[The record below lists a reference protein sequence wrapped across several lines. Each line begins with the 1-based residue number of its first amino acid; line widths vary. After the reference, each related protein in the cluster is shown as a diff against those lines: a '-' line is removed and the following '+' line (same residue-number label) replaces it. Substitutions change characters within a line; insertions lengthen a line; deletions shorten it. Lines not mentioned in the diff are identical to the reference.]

1 MPTWPE
7 PSASRGACQPRL
19 SPKKTLELPTS
30 FGYALAGSSAWRAPA
45 LTADT
50 ILMTDAAVV
59 HRGWLLKRSGLLKSW
74 QRRYF
79 ALVVQSGV
87 PCLVYGPG
95 PTAPWAGSLPLGGA
109 TCGPLSRGE
118 GHPDAACFYIHRD
131 GATYVLGAAS
141 EAECLQW
148 CTSIT
153 DQLRQANTPSTPS
166 RALHTGGSSY
176 ALPVVWSPAERRQ
189 QQQQQER
196 TESHEAA
203 LRDALH
209 AAEEQRVRAER
220 SCMAAEDD
228 RAALCQQLLEARAE
242 AARWEATARRLVTR
256 MAASEQ
262 ARCAVEHQRDLLLL
276 QARGAAAGLSERVFG
291 HAGLEEARPSE
302 ALLDDPADMQGW
314 GLPLSPLA
322 NVE

>member
-1 MPTWPE
+1 
-7 PSASRGACQPRL
+7 
-19 SPKKTLELPTS
+19 
-30 FGYALAGSSAWRAPA
+30 
-45 LTADT
+45 
-50 ILMTDAAVV
+50 MTDAAVV
-59 HRGWLLKRSGLLKSW
+59 RGWLLKRSGLLKTW

-79 ALVVQSGV
+79 ALVVQTGQ

-95 PTAPWAGSLPLGGA
+95 PAAPWAGSLPLGGA

-153 DQLRQANTPSTPS
+153 DQLRQANTPS

-176 ALPVVWSPAERRQ
+176 AALPVVWSPAERRQ
-189 QQQQQER
+189 QQQQQQEER

-228 RAALCQQLLEARAE
+228 RAALCQQLHEARAE
-242 AARWEATARRLVTR
+242 ATRWEATARRLVTR

-276 QARGAAAGLSERVFG
+276 QARGAAAGLSERCG
-291 HAGLEEARPSE
+291 QEEARFSE
-302 ALLDDPADMQGW
+302 ALLDDPADLPGW
-314 GLPLSPLA
+314 GLPLRPLA
-322 NVE
+322 LSE